1 MEDEDGIDD
10 DERERSSK
18 KNNGRR
24 RRRRR
29 KRRRRRVVFIVGAT
43 GTGKTKLSIDLA
55 RRLKSSSSSS
65 SSSSSTRTTTTKK
78 KTLDV
83 VVVNMDALQMYA
95 SLPIATARAT
105 EKEREGVRHELLG
118 VVDETTL
125 LKSEEDEEEKRKTSR
140 KGVRWFR
147 KAFLDVVE
155 KAWKEEEE
163 EEEEKK
169 GKDDD
174 DTDWSVILCVGGTP
188 YYAKAALSKTFLPS
202 ASASTVADDDADES
216 ISDASV
222 VTENEQEENAD
233 ADKLSMD
240 ERVAMHEKL
249 RKLDPKAAARVH
261 PKDARR
267 VRRYLQ
273 MAEKANGEESL
284 LPSTIF
290 QCKADEDQ
298 RLTFAPQ
305 VTRVIHIVA
314 ENEALEKT
322 LDRRLEQMRANGVEE
337 EIETFIEAFPTVAK
351 SNKGVAQAIGVREFL
366 DENDDVET
374 RFEKMRART
383 KRLARRQRKQF
394 TNMVESSEFRAAP
407 AIEIDATKMHEL
419 LASAASSNAKTFWE
433 DEIVS
438 RAMEFVTNEFDDVK
452 KLPSSKRTNDVQE
465 NNAWIERTCEAC
477 GNRIFR
483 GDRDWYWHTSSKRHK
498 NRVRNLK
505 KSREGERGSLHPNKI
520 AKQP

>member
-1 MEDEDGIDD
+1 MEGKKRERMVIVMEDDDGIDD
-10 DERERSSK
+10 NERERRRRRS

-24 RRRRR
+24 RR
-29 KRRRRRVVFIVGAT
+29 VVFVVGAT

-55 RRLKSSSSSS
+55 RRLNSSSSSS
-65 SSSSSTRTTTTKK
+65 SRK

-83 VVVNMDALQMYA
+83 VVVNMDALQMHT

-125 LKSEEDEEEKRKTSR
+125 LKSEDEEEKRRTSR

-163 EEEEKK
+163 KK
-169 GKDDD
+169 GKGDD

-202 ASASTVADDDADES
+202 ASASTVADDDGDES
-216 ISDASV
+216 MSDASV

-233 ADKLSMD
+233 ADKLSMN
-240 ERVAMHEKL
+240 ERVAMHEEL

-273 MAEKANGEESL
+273 MAEKANSEESL

-438 RAMEFVTNEFDDVK
+438 RAMEFVTNEFVDVK
-452 KLPSSKRTNDVQE
+452 KLPSFKRTNDVQE
-465 NNAWIERTCEAC
+465 NNAWIERACEAC

>member
-1 MEDEDGIDD
+1 MEDDDGIDD
-10 DERERSSK
+10 DERER
-18 KNNGRR
+18 RR
-24 RRRRR
+24 RRS
-29 KRRRRRVVFIVGAT
+29 KNNDGRRRRVVFVVGAT

-55 RRLKSSSSSS
+55 RRLNSSSSSS
-65 SSSSSTRTTTTKK
+65 SSRK
-78 KTLDV
+78 KTNLDDV
-83 VVVNMDALQMYA
+83 VVVNMDALQMHA

-105 EKEREGVRHELLG
+105 EKEREGVRHKLLG
-118 VVDETTL
+118 VVDETTTL
-125 LKSEEDEEEKRKTSR
+125 LIKSEGDEEEKRRTPSSR
-140 KGVRWFR
+140 KGGVRWFR

-155 KAWKEEEE
+155 KTWK

-169 GKDDD
+169 GKGDDF

-202 ASASTVADDDADES
+202 ASASTVVADDDGDES
-216 ISDASV
+216 MSDASV
-222 VTENEQEENAD
+222 VTENEQEEKFAD
-233 ADKLSMD
+233 ADKLSMN
-240 ERVAMHEKL
+240 ERVAMHEEL

-314 ENEALEKT
+314 DNEALEKT

-438 RAMEFVTNEFDDVK
+438 RAMEFVTNEFVDVK
-452 KLPSSKRTNDVQE
+452 KLPSFKRTNDVQE
-465 NNAWIERTCEAC
+465 NNAWIERACEAC

>member
-1 MEDEDGIDD
+1 MCPLFIYMEDEDGIDND
-10 DERERSSK
+10 DDRERSST

-24 RRRRR
+24 RRR
-29 KRRRRRVVFIVGAT
+29 KRRVVFIVGAT

-55 RRLKSSSSSS
+55 RRLKSSSKSSYS
-65 SSSSSTRTTTTKK
+65 
-78 KTLDV
+78 TLDV
-83 VVVNMDALQMYA
+83 VVVNMDALQMHA
-95 SLPIATARAT
+95 SLPISTARAT

-125 LKSEEDEEEKRKTSR
+125 LKSEEDEEEKRRTSR

-163 EEEEKK
+163 EEEKK
-169 GKDDD
+169 GKGDD

-216 ISDASV
+216 MSDASV

-240 ERVAMHEKL
+240 ERLAMHEKL

-407 AIEIDATKMHEL
+407 AIEIDATKMHAL